1 MATRVRTVGR
11 FANLVGS
18 DSDSDLGGM
27 ESYPRKRQSSIASTM
42 ASNRITKPASKLTG
56 SIDRRAPRRQ
66 SPRRPALTDK
76 SNLNATRPLQ
86 RSRDEKA
93 ARPIRDE
100 VINDDSMLNLRRSK
114 ESGKKQR
121 LEDSRPVKQSFATT
135 KRHASSPRHQVF
147 RYPAESVAELEEDDD
162 DLDMVDVVEQKEEED
177 EKEEEDLVV
186 PISQQA
192 TAPIESHARQGSRS
206 QSTQE
211 DNDVLERRLRDMTR
225 KYENLEGRYT
235 ELREVGVKSAERNYE
250 KLRKQADE
258 NAASEFTANYHHPQ
272 GHYALTRVSAANE
285 LITTL
290 KEELA
295 AQRQALSDADSLR
308 VQLQDSQ
315 SNAQDLSDR
324 IKELTSSLAEADR
337 QIKSLNV
344 KLAASRAAPGS
355 AVPGS
360 AIKGSAARAWTGQS
374 ELVHAAH
381 AKEDLYADLTGLIIQ
396 GVKQHGSDDVFDC
409 IQTGRNGTLHFKLAV
424 AGSSST
430 LRYEDSLVKY
440 NPQLQS
446 DRDADLIARLPN
458 YLREEI
464 EFQRPQVA
472 NFYSKV
478 VKALRE
484 RQSEGAKTART

>member
-1 MATRVRTVGR
+1 MATRVRTAGR
-11 FANLVGS
+11 FANMVGS

-42 ASNRITKPASKLTG
+42 ASNRITKPVSKLAG
-56 SIDRRAPRRQ
+56 SMDRKAPRRQ

-76 SNLNATRPLQ
+76 SNLNATRPLHK
-86 RSRDEKA
+86 SRDDKP

-114 ESGKKQR
+114 ESGMKQR
-121 LEDSRPVKQSFATT
+121 LEDSRPVKQSLATT
-135 KRHASSPRHQVF
+135 KRHASSSPWHQVC
-147 RYPAESVAELEEDDD
+147 RYPAESVAEMEEDDD
-162 DLDMVDVVEQKEEED
+162 DLDMVDVVEQKEED
-177 EKEEEDLVV
+177 EKEEEDPMV

-192 TAPIESHARQGSRS
+192 TAPIVSHARQRSRS
-206 QSTQE
+206 QSAQGE
-211 DNDVLERRLRDMTR
+211 NDVLERRLREMTR

-250 KLRKQADE
+250 KLRKQTDE
-258 NAASEFTANYHHPQ
+258 NAAT
-272 GHYALTRVSAANE
+272 ANE

-290 KEELA
+290 RGELA
-295 AQRQALSDADSLR
+295 VQRQALSDADSLR
-308 VQLQDSQ
+308 LQLQDSQ

-324 IKELTSSLAEADR
+324 VKELTSSLAEADR
-337 QIKSLNV
+337 QVKALNA

-360 AIKGSAARAWTGQS
+360 AIKGSAARVWTGQS

-396 GVKQHGSDDVFDC
+396 GVKQHGSDDIFDC
-409 IQTGRNGTLHFKLAV
+409 IQTGRNGTLHFKLGI

-484 RQSEGAKTART
+484 RQSEGAKAART

>member
-1 MATRVRTVGR
+1 
-11 FANLVGS
+11 
-18 DSDSDLGGM
+18 
-27 ESYPRKRQSSIASTM
+27 M

-147 RYPAESVAELEEDDD
+147 RFPAESVAELEEDDD

-211 DNDVLERRLRDMTR
+211 DDDVLERRLRDMTR

-258 NAASEFTANYHHPQ
+258 NAAT
-272 GHYALTRVSAANE
+272 ANE

-324 IKELTSSLAEADR
+324 VKELTSSLAEADR

>member
-1 MATRVRTVGR
+1 MATRVRTAGR
-11 FANLVGS
+11 FANMVGS

-42 ASNRITKPASKLTG
+42 ASNRITKPVSKLAG
-56 SIDRRAPRRQ
+56 SIDRKAPRRQ

-76 SNLNATRPLQ
+76 SNLNATRPLHK
-86 RSRDEKA
+86 SRDDKP

-114 ESGKKQR
+114 ESGMKQR
-121 LEDSRPVKQSFATT
+121 LEDSRPVKQSLATT
-135 KRHASSPRHQVF
+135 KRHASSSPWHQVC
-147 RYPAESVAELEEDDD
+147 RYPAESAAEMEEDDD
-162 DLDMVDVVEQKEEED
+162 DLDMVDVVEQKEED
-177 EKEEEDLVV
+177 EKEEEDPMV

-192 TAPIESHARQGSRS
+192 TAPIVSHARQRSRS
-206 QSTQE
+206 QSAQGE
-211 DNDVLERRLRDMTR
+211 NDVLERRLREMTR

-250 KLRKQADE
+250 KLRKQTDE
-258 NAASEFTANYHHPQ
+258 NAASEFTVNYHHSQ
-272 GHYALTRVSAANE
+272 GHHALTRVSAANE

-290 KEELA
+290 RGELA
-295 AQRQALSDADSLR
+295 VQRQALSDADSLR
-308 VQLQDSQ
+308 LQLQDSQ
-315 SNAQDLSDR
+315 RNAQDLSDR
-324 IKELTSSLAEADR
+324 VKELTSSLAEADR
-337 QIKSLNV
+337 QVKALNA

-360 AIKGSAARAWTGQS
+360 AIKGSAARGWTGQS

-396 GVKQHGSDDVFDC
+396 GVKQHGSDDIFDC
-409 IQTGRNGTLHFKLAV
+409 IQTGRNGTLHFKLGI

-484 RQSEGAKTART
+484 RQSEGAKAART

>member
-1 MATRVRTVGR
+1 MATRVRTAGR

-27 ESYPRKRQSSIASTM
+27 ESYPRKRQSSIANTM
-42 ASNRITKPASKLTG
+42 ASNRITKPVTKLAG
-56 SIDRRAPRRQ
+56 SIDRKAPRRQ

-86 RSRDEKA
+86 KSRDEKA

-100 VINDDSMLNLRRSK
+100 VINDDSMLNLRRSN

-121 LEDSRPVKQSFATT
+121 LEDSRPVKQSLATT

-147 RYPAESVAELEEDDD
+147 RYAAESVAELEEDDD

-177 EKEEEDLVV
+177 EKEEEDLMV

-211 DNDVLERRLRDMTR
+211 DNDVLERRLRDMTK

-258 NAASEFTANYHHPQ
+258 NAAT
-272 GHYALTRVSAANE
+272 ANE

-337 QIKSLNV
+337 QVKALNV
-344 KLAASRAAPGS
+344 KLAASRGAPGS

-396 GVKQHGSDDVFDC
+396 GVKQHGSEDVFDC
-409 IQTGRNGTLHFKLAV
+409 IQTGRNGTLHFKLAI

>member
-1 MATRVRTVGR
+1 M
-11 FANLVGS
+11 VGS

-27 ESYPRKRQSSIASTM
+27 QSYPRKRQSSIASTM
-42 ASNRITKPASKLTG
+42 ASNRITKPVSKLAG
-56 SIDRRAPRRQ
+56 SIDRKAPRRQ

-76 SNLNATRPLQ
+76 SNLSATRPLHK
-86 RSRDEKA
+86 SRDDKPT
-93 ARPIRDE
+93 RPIRDE
-100 VINDDSMLNLRRSK
+100 VINDD
-114 ESGKKQR
+114 
-121 LEDSRPVKQSFATT
+121 T
-135 KRHASSPRHQVF
+135 
-147 RYPAESVAELEEDDD
+147 ESVAEMEEDDD
-162 DLDMVDVVEQKEEED
+162 DLDIVDVVEQKEED
-177 EKEEEDLVV
+177 EKEEEDPMV

-192 TAPIESHARQGSRS
+192 TAPIVSHARQRSRS
-206 QSTQE
+206 QSAQGE
-211 DNDVLERRLRDMTR
+211 NDVLERRLREMTR

-250 KLRKQADE
+250 KLRKQTDE
-258 NAASEFTANYHHPQ
+258 NAAT
-272 GHYALTRVSAANE
+272 ANE

-290 KEELA
+290 RGELA
-295 AQRQALSDADSLR
+295 VQRQALSDVDSLHL
-308 VQLQDSQ
+308 QLQDSQ
-315 SNAQDLSDR
+315 RNAQDLSDR
-324 IKELTSSLAEADR
+324 VKELTSSLAEADR
-337 QIKSLNV
+337 QVKALNA

-360 AIKGSAARAWTGQS
+360 AIKGSAARVWTGQS

-396 GVKQHGSDDVFDC
+396 GVKQHGSDDIFDC
-409 IQTGRNGTLHFKLAV
+409 IQTGRNGTLHFKLGI

-484 RQSEGAKTART
+484 RQSEGAKAART

>member
-1 MATRVRTVGR
+1 MATRVRTAGR

-18 DSDSDLGGM
+18 DSDSDLGVM

-42 ASNRITKPASKLTG
+42 ASNRIIKPVSKLAG
-56 SIDRRAPRRQ
+56 SIDRKA
-66 SPRRPALTDK
+66 PRRPALTDK

-86 RSRDEKA
+86 KSRDEKP

-135 KRHASSPRHQVF
+135 KRHASSSPRHQVC

-162 DLDMVDVVEQKEEED
+162 DMDMVDVVEQKEED
-177 EKEEEDLVV
+177 EKEKEDLMVS
-186 PISQQA
+186 ISHQA
-192 TAPIESHARQGSRS
+192 TAPIVSHARQGSRS
-206 QSTQE
+206 QSTQGE
-211 DNDVLERRLRDMTR
+211 NDVLERRLREMTR

-258 NAASEFTANYHHPQ
+258 NAAT
-272 GHYALTRVSAANE
+272 ANE

-290 KEELA
+290 KEEVA

-308 VQLQDSQ
+308 LQLQDSQ

-324 IKELTSSLAEADR
+324 VKELTSSLAEADR
-337 QIKSLNV
+337 QVKALNA

-355 AVPGS
+355 AVSGS
-360 AIKGSAARAWTGQS
+360 DIKGSAARAWTGQS

-396 GVKQHGSDDVFDC
+396 GVKQHGSDDIFDC
-409 IQTGRNGTLHFKLAV
+409 IQTGRNGTLHFKLGI

-446 DRDADLIARLPN
+446 DRDADLISRLPN

>member
-1 MATRVRTVGR
+1 M
-11 FANLVGS
+11 VGS

-27 ESYPRKRQSSIASTM
+27 ESHARKRQSSVASTM
-42 ASNRITKPASKLTG
+42 ASNRITKPVSKLAG
-56 SIDRRAPRRQ
+56 SIDRKAPRRQ

-76 SNLNATRPLQ
+76 SNLNATRPLHK
-86 RSRDEKA
+86 SRDEKP

-100 VINDDSMLNLRRSK
+100 VINDDSMLKLRQSK

-121 LEDSRPVKQSFATT
+121 LEDSRPVKQSFAIT
-135 KRHASSPRHQVF
+135 KRHASSSPRHEVC
-147 RYPAESVAELEEDDD
+147 RYPAESVAELEEDG
-162 DLDMVDVVEQKEEED
+162 DMDMVDVVDVVEQKQED
-177 EKEEEDLVV
+177 EKEEEDLMV

-192 TAPIESHARQGSRS
+192 TAPIVSHARQGSRS
-206 QSTQE
+206 QSIQGE
-211 DNDVLERRLRDMTR
+211 NDLLERRLREMTR
-225 KYENLEGRYT
+225 RYENLEGRYT
-235 ELREVGVKSAERNYE
+235 ELREVGVKSAERNFE

-258 NAASEFTANYHHPQ
+258 NAATANQ
-272 GHYALTRVSAANE
+272 

-308 VQLQDSQ
+308 LQLQESQ

-324 IKELTSSLAEADR
+324 VKELTSSLAEADR
-337 QIKSLNV
+337 QVKALNA

-396 GVKQHGSDDVFDC
+396 GVKQHGSDDIFDC
-409 IQTGRNGTLHFKLAV
+409 IQTGRNGTLHFKLGI